1 MTLYSTL
8 RTALRNSALVAL
20 SEYPTSPVIFSH
32 GPGGEPAESY
42 VVINIL
48 SINQVGGH
56 STSTQTNTDEEL
68 SIRVPYEALVQ
79 LSFVGSSSGNMAY
92 SFNQRINNNPLV
104 LEELSKNKLGV
115 MRKSQV
121 RRAPQ
126 KRDTQWVEYHNMDVT
141 FSYFVNTQQLVD
153 VVEAVVIEA
162 QIDEGIETAII
173 EILVPEDFVITP

>member
-1 MTLYSTL
+1 MTLYTCVQNSV
-8 RTALRNSALVAL
+8 RNVTLVAL
-20 SEYPTSPVIFSH
+20 SEYPTSPAIFANENGS
-32 GPGGEPAESY
+32 EPAESY
-42 VVINIL
+42 VSISVL

-68 SIRVPYEALVQ
+68 SIRIPYEAFIQ
-79 LSFVGSSSGNMAY
+79 FSFVGSNSGDMAH
-92 SFNQRINNNPLV
+92 SFNQRIKNNPLV
-104 LEELSKNKLGV
+104 LEECSRNKLGV

-126 KRDTQWVEYHNMDVT
+126 KRDTQWIDNHNIDVT

-173 EILVPEDFVITP
+173 EILIPEDFVI